1 MPQPSPRSE
10 PAHAPAPL
18 PQRLFRVIA
27 TRLVTPRMRRVTL
40 GGSDLGGFTRWYA
53 AYSAL
58 PEATRPWMR
67 SYTLRAHDPAAG
79 TVDID
84 GVDRQAVHFTGYWR
98 RRLAQDDAPTTED
111 LRRHGNAWRPA
122 ERGVRRA
129 GDGEPAGRG
138 RPAGTAGSAGR
149 SRRIRRRPE
158 SLPGRGR
165 ATPPREA

>member
-18 PQRLFRVIA
+18 PLRLLRVIA

-79 TVDID
+79 TADID
-84 GVDRQAVHFTGYWR
+84 GVDRGALHRV
-98 RRLAQDDAPTTED
+98 LAPPP
-111 LRRHGNAWRPA
+111 RP
-122 ERGVRRA
+122 GRRA
-129 GDGEPAGRG
+129 DDRGPRGGTGTPGGRLNG
-138 RPAGTAGSAGR
+138 A
-149 SRRIRRRPE
+149 
-158 SLPGRGR
+158 
-165 ATPPREA
+165 